1 MRDSNNGQIGMGGFN
16 ILPAGVKN
24 LLIINTLLYFA
35 TVVFARAHICDLNQW
50 LGLHYFIAP
59 DFKPWQFI
67 TYMFM
72 HGNFGHL
79 FFNMFALWMFGA
91 AVENAWGTKKFLI
104 YYLITGI
111 GAALTHYGIT
121 YAEVAPTLSLVD
133 QFVSS
138 PSLETYRYLV
148 ENNTVAQLQQPFQNN
163 LMVLQNNPASLND
176 LVTATLN
183 IQNSYLNSFVLIG
196 ASGAIYGILLA
207 FGMMFPN
214 NLIFIYFLF
223 PIKAKWFVLI
233 FGLLELVYGV
243 LGTADGVAH
252 FAHFGGMVFGLILIL
267 LWRKHERQ
275 NSQQNYYNFN
285 DSRDVDRSHWRWPFQ
300 KKENATSKKSKY
312 YVSTESGRPLSDEDF
327 NARRQAEKERI
338 DQILDKIS
346 QKGYDAL
353 SAEEK
358 ELLFHYSQK

>member
-1 MRDSNNGQIGMGGFN
+1 MGGFN
-16 ILPAGVKN
+16 ILPVGVKN
-24 LLIINTLLYFA
+24 LLIINTLVFFA
-35 TVVFARAHICDLNQW
+35 TVVFAKANICDLNRW

-91 AVENAWGTKKFLI
+91 SVENAWGTKKFLI

-121 YAEVAPTLSLVD
+121 YAEIAPTLSLVN
-133 QFVSS
+133 QFLDN
-138 PSLETYRYLV
+138 PSMETYRYLV
-148 ENNTVAQLQQPFQNN
+148 EHNEVAQLQQPFLNN
-163 LMVLQNNPASLND
+163 LAVLQSNPDMMNE
-176 LVTATLN
+176 LVAATIT

-214 NLIFIYFLF
+214 NLIYIYFLF

-233 FGLLELVYGV
+233 FGLLELAYGV
-243 LGTADGVAH
+243 MGTSDGVAH
-252 FAHFGGMVFGLILIL
+252 FAHFGGMVVGLLLIL
-267 LWRKHERQ
+267 LWRRKERQ
-275 NSQQNYYNFN
+275 DNRQTYYSFTDNRDEDRRQQ
-285 DSRDVDRSHWRWPFQ
+285 WKWPFQ
-300 KKENATSKKSKY
+300 KREKEASGKSKY
-312 YVSTESGRPLSDEDF
+312 YVSQESGRPLTDEEY
-327 NARRQAEKERI
+327 NSRRQAEKERI
-338 DQILDKIS
+338 DQILDKVS
-346 QKGYDAL
+346 KNGYDNL

-358 ELLFHYSQK
+358 EFLFHYSQK